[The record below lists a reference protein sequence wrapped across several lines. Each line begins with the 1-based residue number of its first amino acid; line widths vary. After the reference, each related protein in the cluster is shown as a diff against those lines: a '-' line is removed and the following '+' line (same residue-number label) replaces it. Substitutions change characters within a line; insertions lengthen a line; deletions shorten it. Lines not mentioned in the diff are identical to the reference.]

1 MATIE
6 LAVIEVF
13 DRSQFDVS
21 LNDIPTTRG
30 FRHEAVL
37 VHKGLMKQRSI
48 SSTDQDVLN
57 QKVRAQIYVWDEAWK
72 KQVEKNQEIQK
83 RDKLRSDKEE
93 KKSRAAQK
101 TNDALKAI
109 ENLQN
114 TLKHT
119 LTVNDAIN
127 WDSLKGYSTFKH
139 PKPQKITPPAPALKR
154 IPKEP
159 VLTDP
164 QYIPKLNFLD
174 KLFSSRK
181 ALKIEGSKAL
191 FQRDQSQ
198 WEMKKN
204 LIESENVKITQGYE
218 YGLAKGET
226 EYAGALRKWEEEK
239 KAFLNSQAEANA
251 AVDARREQYEQKIP
265 DAIIDYCD
273 MVLSNSKYPDSFPR
287 EWDLD
292 YRQETKILLVDY
304 RLPAIE
310 DLPKVKE
317 VKYIQSRDEFVDV
330 LLPDSELLR
339 IYDDLI
345 YQIALRSLHELYEAD
360 VVKALDSIVLN
371 GWVKSIDKR
380 TGKEITPCII
390 SVQANRDEFLSLSLG
405 NVDPKTCFKT
415 LKGVGSS
422 KLHSLAPIPPI
433 LQMDRKDKRF
443 VDSYAVADSIQEGD
457 NLAAM
462 DWEDFEHLIRE
473 LFEKEFAQDGAEVK
487 VTRASRDAGVDAVVF
502 NPDPLR
508 GGKIVIQAKRYTNTV
523 NVSAVRDLY
532 GTVVNEGAIKGI
544 LVSTSD
550 YGPDAYEFARDK
562 PLTLLNGSN
571 LLHLLLKHGHKAKI
585 DLQEAKRILA
595 DAEKQKLP

>member
-1 MATIE
+1 
-6 LAVIEVF
+6 VIE
-13 DRSQFDVS
+13 S
-21 LNDIPTTRG
+21 L
-30 FRHEAVL
+30 
-37 VHKGLMKQRSI
+37 K
-48 SSTDQDVLN
+48 
-57 QKVRAQIYVWDEAWK
+57 
-72 KQVEKNQEIQK
+72 
-83 RDKLRSDKEE
+83 
-93 KKSRAAQK
+93 
-101 TNDALKAI
+101 
-109 ENLQN
+109 N
-114 TLKHT
+114 TLKRT
-119 LTVNDAIN
+119 LTVDDAIN
-127 WDSLKGYSTFKH
+127 WDSLKDHSNFKQ
-139 PKPQKITPPAPALKR
+139 PKPQKKTPPPPVLKK

-159 VLTDP
+159 VPTDP
-164 QYIPKLNFLD
+164 QYIPKLNVFD
-174 KLFSSRK
+174 KLVSSRK
-181 ALKIEGSKAL
+181 ASKVEALKAL
-191 FQRDQSQ
+191 FERDHSK
-198 WEMKKN
+198 WEDKKG
-204 LIESENVKITQGYE
+204 IVESENARTTQEYE
-218 YGLAKGET
+218 CELAKCEAD
-226 EYAGALRKWEEEK
+226 YANALKKWEEEK
-239 KAFLNSQAEANA
+239 EAFSNAHAEANA
-251 AVDARREQYEQKIP
+251 AVDARSVQYDQKVP

-273 MVLSNSKYPDSFPR
+273 MVLSNSKYPEGFPR

-292 YRQETKILLVDY
+292 YRPETKMLLVDY

-330 LLPDSELLR
+330 LLSDSELPR
-339 IYDDLI
+339 IYDDLV
-345 YQIALRSLHELYEAD
+345 YQIALRTLHELYEAD
-360 VVKALDSIVLN
+360 VVKAFDAINLN

-390 SVQANRDEFLSLSLG
+390 SVQANRDEFLSLNLEK
-405 NVDPKTCFKT
+405 VDPKTCFKT

-422 KLHSLAPIPPI
+422 KLHSLTPIAPI

-443 VDSYAVADSIQEGD
+443 VESYGVADSIQEGD

-473 LFEKEFAQDGAEVK
+473 LFEKEFSQDGAEVK

-550 YGPDAYEFARDK
+550 YGPDAYEFAKDK

-571 LLHLLLKHGHKAKI
+571 LLHLLQKHGHKARI
-585 DLQEAKRILA
+585 DLQEAKKIIA
-595 DAEKQKLP
+595 DAEKQR

>member
-1 MATIE
+1 M
-6 LAVIEVF
+6 
-13 DRSQFDVS
+13 
-21 LNDIPTTRG
+21 
-30 FRHEAVL
+30 
-37 VHKGLMKQRSI
+37 
-48 SSTDQDVLN
+48 
-57 QKVRAQIYVWDEAWK
+57 
-72 KQVEKNQEIQK
+72 
-83 RDKLRSDKEE
+83 
-93 KKSRAAQK
+93 
-101 TNDALKAI
+101 
-109 ENLQN
+109 
-114 TLKHT
+114 
-119 LTVNDAIN
+119 
-127 WDSLKGYSTFKH
+127 
-139 PKPQKITPPAPALKR
+139 
-154 IPKEP
+154 
-159 VLTDP
+159 
-164 QYIPKLNFLD
+164 
-174 KLFSSRK
+174 
-181 ALKIEGSKAL
+181 
-191 FQRDQSQ
+191 
-198 WEMKKN
+198 
-204 LIESENVKITQGYE
+204 IESENVKITQAYE
-218 YGLAKGET
+218 YELEKGEA
-226 EYAGALRKWEEEK
+226 EYAGALKKWEEEK
-239 KAFLNSQAEANA
+239 QAFFNSQAEANA
-251 AVDARREQYEQKIP
+251 AVDARREQYNQKIP

-273 MVLSNSKYPDSFPR
+273 MVLSNSKYPDSFQA

-292 YRQETKILLVDY
+292 YRPETKILLVDY
-304 RLPAIE
+304 RLPAVE

-317 VKYIQSRDEFVDV
+317 VKYIQSRDESVDV

-345 YQIALRSLHELYEAD
+345 YQIALRTLHELYEAD
-360 VVKALDSIVLN
+360 VVKTLDSIILN
-371 GWVKSIDKR
+371 GWVKSVDKR

-390 SVQANRDEFLSLSLG
+390 SVQANRDEFLSLNLE
-405 NVDPKTCFKT
+405 NVEPKTCFKA

-585 DLQEAKRILA
+585 DLQEAKKILA
-595 DAEKQKLP
+595 DAEKQK

>member
-1 MATIE
+1 MATIK
-6 LAVIEVF
+6 LAEIEVF
-13 DRSQFDVS
+13 DVSQFDFNCKEVS
-21 LNDIPTTRG
+21 TARG
-30 FRHEAVL
+30 YRYEAVL
-37 VHKGLMKQRSI
+37 VHKGLPKQRSI
-48 SSTDQDVLN
+48 STTDQDIL
-57 QKVRAQIYVWDEAWK
+57 KEKILAQIHVWDELWK
-72 KQVEKNQEIQK
+72 KQVEKNQEMQK
-83 RDKLRSDKEE
+83 REKQRLDKEG
-93 KKSRAAQK
+93 KRALAAK
-101 TNDALKAI
+101 DTDEALKAI
-109 ENLQN
+109 ENIKN

-119 LTVNDAIN
+119 LAINDAIN
-127 WDSLKGYSTFKH
+127 WDSLKDYSKFKP
-139 PKPQKITPPAPALKR
+139 PKPQKSTPPPPALKK

-159 VLTDP
+159 VPTDP
-164 QYIPKLNFLD
+164 QYIPNPDLFD

-181 ALKIEGSKAL
+181 ASKIEASKAL

-198 WEMKKN
+198 WEKKRSM
-204 LIESENVKITQGYE
+204 IESENVKITQAYE
-218 YGLAKGET
+218 YELEKGEA
-226 EYAGALRKWEEEK
+226 EYAAALKKWEEEK
-239 KAFLNSQAEANA
+239 QEFFNSQAEANA
-251 AVDARREQYEQKIP
+251 AVDARREQYNQKIP

-273 MVLSNSKYPDSFPR
+273 MVLSNSKYPDSFQA

-292 YRQETKILLVDY
+292 YRPETKILLVDY
-304 RLPAIE
+304 RLPAVE

-317 VKYIQSRDEFVDV
+317 VKYIQSRDESVEI

-339 IYDDLI
+339 IYDDLV
-345 YQIALRSLHELYEAD
+345 YQIALRTLHELYEAD
-360 VVKALDSIVLN
+360 VVKTLDSIILN
-371 GWVKSIDKR
+371 GWVKSVDKR

-390 SVQANRDEFLSLSLG
+390 SVQANRDEFLSLNLE
-405 NVDPKTCFKT
+405 NVEPKTCFKA

-585 DLQEAKRILA
+585 DLQEAKKILA
-595 DAEKQKLP
+595 DAEKQK